1 MIMNTHLSAYT
12 PSNMSE
18 ETLEKMFVQRQQ
30 LLKQSVA
37 SVEESLTNDKKN
49 HLLFIGAR
57 GCGKTH
63 LITMMINRLK
73 KSPAIDDLI
82 IVWLGE
88 DDVVM
93 NLTNFAVLIINKMA
107 SAYPQRFNNDCLDIA
122 KGKSPDDITDIIFAD
137 IKRQVGD
144 ATLLV
149 VKENMNEVFAG
160 LKDLGQKRLRAY
172 LQENSHI
179 SLLGTSQ
186 KLFEGVSSR
195 NSAFFGF
202 FDITHLQKLSVDE
215 ASQLIS
221 NIASIKQDQELVDFL
236 NSSQGNYR
244 IRALHYLAG
253 GNHRL
258 YVELA
263 SFLTKSSLD
272 DFVEAITQLADHLTP
287 YFQERIRALSTQQA
301 GIIQKLCDLN
311 GAIQVKVIAESLFL
325 DERAVAS
332 QLKNLK
338 DMGYVIVHKR
348 GREAYY
354 EIAEPLLR
362 LSLEVKN
369 NHGQPLKII
378 ASLFRAWFS
387 DDELRKNTTA
397 ESALLKAYSEQ
408 ALDSDEILQDLR
420 SVIWDELQRE
430 YKQGDHSK
438 VIERASEL
446 LCVPN
451 LNMNTQAVV
460 LCQRILSYIQQ
471 RNCDGALA
479 DVEKVLAIKEL
490 SSEFLEIAV
499 SLRQSATKLLNL
511 SIFDDAVESYLSL
524 DITKAGEA
532 LQCALANGN
541 KAYDGYA
548 YGTDV
553 IVSRIALLDF
563 AERKQ
568 EVEFLLKLYS
578 EYGVTANL
586 SSGVIQSIR
595 YIFNQEDSL
604 ALFNEWAECWQLASK
619 NYPEMQPAIDVLNA
633 TAQALTAGNDKPL
646 FALPKELREL
656 VLPMFEKK
664 QSALTRC

>member
-1 MIMNTHLSAYT
+1 MIINTHLSAYT

-37 SVEESLTNDKKN
+37 AVEESLTSDKKN
-49 HLLFIGAR
+49 HLLFIGPR

-73 KSPAIDDLI
+73 KSPVIDDLI

-122 KGKSPDDITDIIFAD
+122 KGKSPEDITDIIFAD

-195 NSAFFGF
+195 KSAFFGF

-253 GNHRL
+253 VNHRL

-272 DFVEAITQLADHLTP
+272 DFVAAITQLADHLTP
-287 YFQERIRALSTQQA
+287 YFQERIRALSPQQA
-301 GIIQKLCDLN
+301 GIIQKLCELN
-311 GAIQVKVIAESLFL
+311 GAIQVKIIAESLFL

-332 QLKNLK
+332 QLKTLK

-387 DDELRKNTTA
+387 DEELRCF
-397 ESALLKAYSEQ
+397 S
-408 ALDSDEILQDLR
+408 
-420 SVIWDELQRE
+420 
-430 YKQGDHSK
+430 
-438 VIERASEL
+438 SEL
-446 LCVPN
+446 LQNDFINVCDKQKMAG
-451 LNMNTQAVV
+451 LLS
-460 LCQRILSYIQQ
+460 LCAEQKTLSY
-471 RNCDGALA
+471 LA
-479 DVEKVLAIKEL
+479 A
-490 SSEFLEIAV
+490 
-499 SLRQSATKLLNL
+499 SLMR
-511 SIFDDAVESYLSL
+511 SI
-524 DITKAGEA
+524 G
-532 LQCALANGN
+532 
-541 KAYDGYA
+541 
-548 YGTDV
+548 DV
-553 IVSRIALLDF
+553 IND
-563 AERKQ
+563 K
-568 EVEFLLKLYS
+568 
-578 EYGVTANL
+578 
-586 SSGVIQSIR
+586 
-595 YIFNQEDSL
+595 DSL
-604 ALFNEWAECWQLASK
+604 ALYDKWIECWQFASK

-633 TAQALTAGNDKPL
+633 TAQALAAGNDKPL

-656 VLPMFEKK
+656 VLPMFED
-664 QSALTRC
+664 TP